1 MRREYGFTLVK
12 VKHVSSGKTWIWKL
26 AKKITKDPR
35 VEKPGFV
42 NSPPKKDNSEVLQS
56 QGQQC
61 RNETSEWN
69 FVCSPGEETSVYVL
83 ENELEKSSC

>member
-1 MRREYGFTLVK
+1 MK

-42 NSPPKKDNSEVLQS
+42 NSPPPKKTTQRCCSHKDSNVEMKHLNGILFVPLVKRQVSMCS
-56 QGQQC
+56 KMNW
-61 RNETSEWN
+61 RNLHAE
-69 FVCSPGEETSVYVL
+69 
-83 ENELEKSSC
+83 